1 LDIGPLTFDIE
12 KAQELSSFRFRTF
25 ILKET
30 PKMYCGN
37 CGNALEDHFRYCS
50 GCGAPTVNAAAAPPP
65 RGYGFTRPREGNKLA
80 GVCAGIARYL
90 DLDVTLVRIVW
101 LIMVFY
107 PPAPGVLAYL
117 ICWILMPLD
126 PLPARQEVTPV
137 A

>member
-1 LDIGPLTFDIE
+1 
-12 KAQELSSFRFRTF
+12 
-25 ILKET
+25 
-30 PKMYCGN
+30 
-37 CGNALEDHFRYCS
+37 
-50 GCGAPTVNAAAAPPP
+50 
-65 RGYGFTRPREGNKLA
+65 LA